1 MAEDNGEYPMGFWIE
16 DVQYLFDVS
25 DEEAEEFLSSIE
37 SKLTDW
43 LIEQGW
49 DYIRNAGVDADLKKM
64 RSAWKEEN
72 HG

>member
-1 MAEDNGEYPMGFWIE
+1 MAEDNGEYPMGLWIE

-37 SKLTDW
+37 SDLTDR

-49 DYIRNAGVDADLKKM
+49 DYIRNAGVDAGLRK
-64 RSAWKEEN
+64 KEES

>member
-37 SKLTDW
+37 SDLTDR

-49 DYIRNAGVDADLKKM
+49 DYIRNTGVDAGLRK
-64 RSAWKEEN
+64 KEEN